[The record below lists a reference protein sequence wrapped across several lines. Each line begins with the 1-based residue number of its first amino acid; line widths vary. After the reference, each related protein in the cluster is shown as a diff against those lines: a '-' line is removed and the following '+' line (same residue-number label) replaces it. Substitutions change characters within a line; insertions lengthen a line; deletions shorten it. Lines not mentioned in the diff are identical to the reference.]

1 MEHLFAGLCHGLV
14 NDMGL
19 KEFYVMDDF
28 GNRHVIHN
36 IIPSCEFICQTH

>member
-28 GNRHVIHN
+28 GNRHVITN
-36 IIPSCEFICQTH
+36 ITPSLEFISQTH

>member
-19 KEFYVMDDF
+19 KAFYVIDDF
-28 GNRHVIHN
+28 GNLHVIAD
-36 IIPSCEFICQTH
+36 IIPSCFFICQTH